1 MVQKTISAAEA
12 GRDLTRFLREV
23 SAGEDQYIVEADGV
37 PLVLVVPLDT
47 TEQIISDR
55 RALVD
60 QLDQSAA
67 RAKLTEEEADI
78 LAQEAVDWAR
88 QHGEVSFGAS

>member
-37 PLVLVVPLDT
+37 PLVVIAPISTVP
-47 TEQIISDR
+47 ERQDR
-55 RALVD
+55 DRLIETMERA
-60 QLDQSAA
+60 AA
-67 RAKLTEEEADI
+67 NANLSEEEADR
-78 LAQEAVDWAR
+78 LANEAVEAVR
-88 QHGEVSFGAS
+88 SEHRRGLNR